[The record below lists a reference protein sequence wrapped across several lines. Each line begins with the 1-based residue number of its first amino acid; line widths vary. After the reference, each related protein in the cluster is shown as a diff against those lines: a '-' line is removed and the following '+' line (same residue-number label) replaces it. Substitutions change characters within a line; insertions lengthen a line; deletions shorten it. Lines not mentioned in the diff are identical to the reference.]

1 LSLAS
6 GASAVSGGQASD
18 PATQNTGPAYE
29 ITLRQEEIADISL
42 ATLARVIFLAVL
54 PLLIPISAA
63 AGEYQ
68 NLDAMGLASGKGMRT
83 RCEAAGQY
91 EGKTYCFHDEG
102 RKRQFM
108 ADPAGNRTKA
118 DSFYTPIGRRAIIPF
133 PPASPT
139 AANNANA
146 QPTDVSLGTTLALD
160 EGATLVIRGRRK
172 TATTWRLR
180 RETGEPWGACR
191 RAR

>member
-1 LSLAS
+1 M
-6 GASAVSGGQASD
+6 
-18 PATQNTGPAYE
+18 
-29 ITLRQEEIADISL
+29 
-42 ATLARVIFLAVL
+42 LARVIFLAVL

-118 DSFYTPIGRRAIIPF
+118 DSFYNSKQSDPNWTPCDYSL
-133 PPASPT
+133 PPS
-139 AANNANA
+139 
-146 QPTDVSLGTTLALD
+146 
-160 EGATLVIRGRRK
+160 
-172 TATTWRLR
+172 
-180 RETGEPWGACR
+180 EPNSCE
-191 RAR
+191 